1 MVLLIRTAA
10 DRFIAVVLAL
20 MQETWVPIHTVSY
33 TDKVTLGCEFPICFI
48 CSGEHPQ
55 EEGQGY
61 GDWAGQNTDSQGQWE
76 DKDAYK
82 ESAEEGYEEEEEEEE
97 DDLEDEE
104 EEYDEGEEMA
114 ESFFVDTVQPPQKK
128 QKVGETRD
136 KDRGS

>member
-1 MVLLIRTAA
+1 LERCAG
-10 DRFIAVVLAL
+10 
-20 MQETWVPIHTVSY
+20 
-33 TDKVTLGCEFPICFI
+33 GCQFSICII
-48 CSGEHPQ
+48 CSGDHP
-55 EEGQGY
+55 EEAGQGY

-82 ESAEEGYEEEEEEEE
+82 ESAEEGYEEEEEE
-97 DDLEDEE
+97 DLEDEE

-136 KDRGS
+136 RGRGLQRDVVFLD

>member
-1 MVLLIRTAA
+1 
-10 DRFIAVVLAL
+10 
-20 MQETWVPIHTVSY
+20 VPVFSLY
-33 TDKVTLGCEFPICFI
+33 L
-48 CSGEHPQ
+48 CSGDHPQ

-82 ESAEEGYEEEEEEEE
+82 ESAEEGYEEEEE

-114 ESFFVDTVQPPQKK
+114 ESLFVDTVQPPQKK

-136 KDRGS
+136 KGRGS